1 MPSVIERLV
10 AVHRD
15 HLGCPDLGERI
26 GEVIGGVSEKK
37 KKKLWATLERLDLD
51 PGFRGVLRA
60 RLGVKLDMPVTYF
73 SVVHRR
79 LGMVELHWYD
89 DGLKIEKRMR
99 IEDTIE
105 RARLFVR
112 NVKNADNYNDFPHLI
127 GACGMGSVVAQKFEQ
142 LSEMNPDVCLHTL
155 GVRFSGDDYI
165 SIRQDTSIAH
175 LFAINPFKYS
185 FSEFAALHDLV
196 ARKKQRYAS
205 SNPNIKEAL
214 EIYLNACIHAN
225 EFSNV
230 AATLPELYSRLKI
243 YYLRH
248 NRRQSP
254 DEEGAKDDD
263 IVVPPTEPGPRK
275 VVVVP
280 FPRKDEQKRGGPPR
294 WEPRDDGDGGDGGG
308 YGGDGGDGG
317 GYGGDGGDG
326 GGYGGDGG
334 GDGGDGQSDWD
345 RKFDDIRR
353 KVREWYEKE
362 SRKDGRQERGRSEE
376 EKPERS
382 KRASK
387 QFADTVY
394 KSYSSK
400 TRGDGTFG
408 EGDDADVAEQV
419 IFQDKSGTQFAD
431 PLDELVYKYNTQ
443 AKNKEFFK
451 HYSANFDKRAADG
464 ITRGSKKRSK
474 EGFEEPGVRRAG
486 KKDFEEP
493 GPRKF
498 EPDEVKTIEV

>member
-15 HLGCPDLGERI
+15 HLGCTDLGERI
-26 GEVIGGVSEKK
+26 GEVIGGVSEKS
-37 KKKLWATLERLDLD
+37 KKKLWCTLTKLDLD

-60 RLGVKLDMPVTYF
+60 RLGVELGRPVTYF

-79 LGMVELHWYD
+79 LGTVEIHWYD
-89 DGLKIEKRMR
+89 DGVKIEKRVK
-99 IEDTIE
+99 IEDTID
-105 RARLFVR
+105 RARLFIR
-112 NVKNADNYNDFPHLI
+112 NIKNAENSNDFPHLI
-127 GACGMGSVVAQKFEQ
+127 GACGMGSVVAQKFEE
-142 LSEMNPDVCLHTL
+142 LSDMNPDVCLYTL

-165 SIRQDTSIAH
+165 SIREDASIKH

-185 FSEFAALHDLV
+185 FGEYAALHDLV

-243 YYLRH
+243 YYLR
-248 NRRQSP
+248 NNKKSSP
-254 DEEGAKDDD
+254 DEEEAKDED

-280 FPRKDEQKRGGPPR
+280 FPRKDEQKRGGPSR
-294 WEPRDDGDGGDGGG
+294 WEPRDEGDGGD
-308 YGGDGGDGG
+308 
-317 GYGGDGGDG
+317 
-326 GGYGGDGG
+326 GGDGG

-345 RKFDDIRR
+345 RKFEDIRR
-353 KVREWYEKE
+353 KVREWHDEE
-362 SRKDGRQERGRSEE
+362 SRKDGKQERGRSEE
-376 EKPERS
+376 EKEYSKPERS

-408 EGDDADVAEQV
+408 EGEDADVAEEV
-419 IFQDKSGTQFAD
+419 IFQYKGRSKFAD

-443 AKNKEFFK
+443 GKDKEFFK

-464 ITRGSKKRSK
+464 ITRGKKRGSKKRSK
-474 EGFEEPGVRRAG
+474 EDFEEPGVRRPG
-486 KKDFEEP
+486 EEGFEEP
-493 GPRKF
+493 RQREFNPYRA
-498 EPDEVKTIEV
+498 ETIEV